1 MSETTPPPEG
11 DKPEGDKKKKGCGCA
26 AIVLVVL
33 VIAAIAGG
41 GDGDKAAS
49 PGDATS
55 QSVQVETQDQATET
69 PTATATA
76 ATSSP
81 KPVKAVA
88 AANASGTAKKGTA
101 AASGVAK
108 KGTAAAALA
117 ELPVKGRAPKTGYSR
132 DQFGQA
138 WADVDRNGCDTR
150 NDILRRD
157 LVNKSYEAGT
167 GDCKVLSGDLP
178 DPYTGRNIRFQ
189 RGPHSSAVQID
200 HVVALSN
207 AWQTGAQKLSSD
219 SREAFANDPLNLLAV
234 DGPTNEAKGDGDA
247 ATWLPSN
254 KRFRCSYVARQ
265 VAVKKKYHLWVTSA
279 EHDAI
284 AGILS
289 GCPGQ
294 TLPTSAAI
302 PAVKAHANAPHSK
315 KPAVTHK
322 ANRRTAPAKRHS
334 ATSEATKRHKKSGSK
349 EKGGSSG
356 RTVHGGAFCS
366 SEGSQGVSKSG
377 TTLTCKV
384 AKDGRLRWKK

>member
-1 MSETTPPPEG
+1 MPDENPSPTANG
-11 DKPEGDKKKKGCGCA
+11 ADKKKKGCGCA

-49 PGDATS
+49 PSDTTS

-69 PTATATA
+69 PTATA

-81 KPVKAVA
+81 EPVKAVA
-88 AANASGTAKKGTA
+88 AHASRA
-101 AASGVAK
+101 AK

-157 LVNKSYEAGT
+157 LVNKTYKPGT
-167 GDCKVLSGDLP
+167 GDCNVLSGDLP
-178 DPYTGRNIRFQ
+178 DPYTGRNIHFQ

-207 AWQTGAQKLSSD
+207 AWQTGAQKIGSD
-219 SREAFANDPLNLLAV
+219 KRLTFANDPLNLLAV

-247 ATWLPSN
+247 ATWLPAN

-315 KPAVTHK
+315 KPAATHK

-334 ATSEATKRHKKSGSK
+334 ATSKATKRAKHHAEPRSAK
-349 EKGGSSG
+349 EDRPSG

>member
-1 MSETTPPPEG
+1 MPDENPSPAASEA
-11 DKPEGDKKKKGCGCA
+11 DKKKNKGCGCTA
-26 AIVLVVL
+26 VIVLIVL
-33 VIAAIAGG
+33 VIAAIASRGG
-41 GDGDKAAS
+41 GDDKAS
-49 PGDATS
+49 DPGDTTS

-69 PTATATA
+69 PTATA

-81 KPVKAVA
+81 KTTKAVA
-88 AANASGTAKKGTA
+88 TANAS
-101 AASGVAK
+101 VATK

-157 LVNKSYEAGT
+157 LVNKSYKAGT

-178 DPYTGRNIRFQ
+178 DPYTGRNIHFQ

-207 AWQTGAQKLSSD
+207 GWQTGAQKIGSD
-219 SREAFANDPLNLLAV
+219 QRLAFANDPLNLLAV

-247 ATWLPSN
+247 ATWLPPN

-265 VAVKKKYHLWVTSA
+265 VAVKKNYHLWVTSA
-279 EHDAI
+279 ERDAI
-284 AGILS
+284 AGILDS
-289 GCPGQ
+289 CPGQ
-294 TLPTSAAI
+294 KLPTSAAI

-315 KPAVTHK
+315 KPAATHK
-322 ANRRTAPAKRHS
+322 ANRRTAPVKRHS
-334 ATSEATKRHKKSGSK
+334 ATSKATKRHKKSVSK

>member
-1 MSETTPPPEG
+1 MSETTPPPED

-26 AIVLVVL
+26 AIVLVIL

-49 PGDATS
+49 SGDATS
-55 QSVQVETQDQATET
+55 QSVQVETQSQATET
-69 PTATATA
+69 PTATAV
-76 ATSSP
+76 TSSP

-88 AANASGTAKKGTA
+88 AHASGA
-101 AASGVAK
+101 AK

-132 DQFGQA
+132 DQFGQT

-157 LVNKSYEAGT
+157 LVNKSYKAGT

-178 DPYTGRNIRFQ
+178 DPYTGRNIHFK
-189 RGPHSSAVQID
+189 RGPNSSAVQID

-247 ATWLPSN
+247 ATWLPPN

-284 AGILS
+284 ADILG

-294 TLPTSAAI
+294 TLPTSSVI
-302 PAVKAHANAPHSK
+302 PAVRSHGGG
-315 KPAVTHK
+315 KPAAK
-322 ANRRTAPAKRHS
+322 PAATHS
-334 ATSEATKRHKKSGSK
+334 ATSKATKRAKHHTEPKSAK
-349 EKGGSSG
+349 ED
-356 RTVHGGAFCS
+356 RPRRATVHGGAFCS
-366 SEGSQGVSKSG
+366 DEGRQGVSKSG
-377 TTLTCKV
+377 TILTCKV

>member
-1 MSETTPPPEG
+1 MPDENPSPAASEA
-11 DKPEGDKKKKGCGCA
+11 DKKKNKGCGCTA
-26 AIVLVVL
+26 VIVLIVL
-33 VIAAIAGG
+33 IITAIASRGG
-41 GDGDKAAS
+41 GDDKAS
-49 PGDATS
+49 DLGDTTS

-69 PTATATA
+69 PTATAV
-76 ATSSP
+76 TSSP
-81 KPVKAVA
+81 KPTKAVA
-88 AANASGTAKKGTA
+88 AHASGAAKKGTA
-101 AASGVAK
+101 
-108 KGTAAAALA
+108 TAALA

-157 LVNKSYEAGT
+157 LVNKSYKAGT

-178 DPYTGRNIRFQ
+178 DPYTGRNIHFK
-189 RGPHSSAVQID
+189 RGPNSSAVQID

-207 AWQTGAQKLSSD
+207 AWQTGAQKIGSD
-219 SREAFANDPLNLLAV
+219 QRLAFANDPLNLLAV

-247 ATWLPSN
+247 ATWLPPN

-289 GCPGQ
+289 SCPGQ
-294 TLPTSAAI
+294 KLPTSSVI
-302 PAVKAHANAPHSK
+302 PAVRSHVGG
-315 KPAVTHK
+315 KPAAKPAATH
-322 ANRRTAPAKRHS
+322 TAHHSHTATATRHS
-334 ATSEATKRHKKSGSK
+334 ATSKATKRAKHHAEPRSAK
-349 EKGGSSG
+349 EDRPSG

>member
-1 MSETTPPPEG
+1 MSNEG
-11 DKPEGDKKKKGCGCA
+11 PSPTANGTDKKKKGCGCA
-26 AIVLVVL
+26 AIVLVIL

-49 PGDATS
+49 PSDTTS

-69 PTATATA
+69 PTATA

-81 KPVKAVA
+81 KTTKAVA
-88 AANASGTAKKGTA
+88 AANASGAAKKGTA
-101 AASGVAK
+101 
-108 KGTAAAALA
+108 TAALA

-157 LVNKSYEAGT
+157 LVNKSYKAGT

-178 DPYTGRNIRFQ
+178 DPYTGRNIHFK
-189 RGPHSSAVQID
+189 RGPNSSAVQID

-207 AWQTGAQKLSSD
+207 AWQTGAQKIGSD
-219 SREAFANDPLNLLAV
+219 KRLTFANDPLNLLAV

-247 ATWLPSN
+247 ATWLPPN
-254 KRFRCSYVARQ
+254 KRFRCSYMARQ

-284 AGILS
+284 ANILDS
-289 GCPGQ
+289 CAGQ
-294 TLPTSAAI
+294 KLPTSAAI

-315 KPAVTHK
+315 KPAATHK

-334 ATSEATKRHKKSGSK
+334 ATSKATKRAKHHAEPRSAK
-349 EKGGSSG
+349 EDRPSG

>member
-26 AIVLVVL
+26 AIVLVIL

-49 PGDATS
+49 PSDTTS

-69 PTATATA
+69 PTATAV
-76 ATSSP
+76 TSSP
-81 KPVKAVA
+81 KTTKAVA
-88 AANASGTAKKGTA
+88 AHASVAAKKGTA
-101 AASGVAK
+101 HASGAAK
-108 KGTAAAALA
+108 KGTATAVLA

-157 LVNKSYEAGT
+157 LVNKSYKAGT

-178 DPYTGRNIRFQ
+178 DPYTGRNIRFK
-189 RGPHSSAVQID
+189 RGPNSSAVQID

-207 AWQTGAQKLSSD
+207 AWQTGAQKIGSD
-219 SREAFANDPLNLLAV
+219 QRLAFANDPLNLLAV

-247 ATWLPSN
+247 ATWLPPN

-265 VAVKKKYHLWVTSA
+265 VAVKKRYHLWVTSA

-284 AGILS
+284 AGILDS
-289 GCPGQ
+289 CPGQ
-294 TLPTSAAI
+294 KLPTSAAI

-315 KPAVTHK
+315 EPAVTHK

-334 ATSEATKRHKKSGSK
+334 ATSKATKRHKKSDSK
-349 EKGGSSG
+349 EKGGSSE
-356 RTVHGGAFCS
+356 RTVHGGSFCS

>member
-1 MSETTPPPEG
+1 MPDENPSPAASEA
-11 DKPEGDKKKKGCGCA
+11 DKKKNKGCGCTA
-26 AIVLVVL
+26 VIVLIVL
-33 VIAAIAGG
+33 VIAAIASRGG
-41 GDGDKAAS
+41 GDDKAS
-49 PGDATS
+49 DPGDTTS

-69 PTATATA
+69 PTATAV
-76 ATSSP
+76 TSSP
-81 KPVKAVA
+81 KTTKAVA
-88 AANASGTAKKGTA
+88 AANASGA
-101 AASGVAK
+101 AK

-157 LVNKSYEAGT
+157 LVNKSYKAGT

-178 DPYTGRNIRFQ
+178 DPYTGRNIHFQ
-189 RGPHSSAVQID
+189 RGPNSSAVQID

-207 AWQTGAQKLSSD
+207 GWQTGAQKIGSD
-219 SREAFANDPLNLLAV
+219 QRLTFANDPLNLLAV

-247 ATWLPSN
+247 ATWLPPN

-265 VAVKKKYHLWVTSA
+265 VAVKKRYHLWVTSA

-284 AGILS
+284 AGILDS
-289 GCPGQ
+289 CPGQ
-294 TLPTSAAI
+294 KLPTSAAI

-315 KPAVTHK
+315 EPAATHK
-322 ANRRTAPAKRHS
+322 ANRRTAPVKRHS
-334 ATSEATKRHKKSGSK
+334 ATSKATKRHKKSDSK

>member
-1 MSETTPPPEG
+1 MPDENPSPAASEA
-11 DKPEGDKKKKGCGCA
+11 DKKKNKGCGCTA
-26 AIVLVVL
+26 VIVLIVL
-33 VIAAIAGG
+33 VIAAIASRGG
-41 GDGDKAAS
+41 GDDKAS
-49 PGDATS
+49 DPGDTTS

-69 PTATATA
+69 PTATA

-81 KPVKAVA
+81 KTTKAVA
-88 AANASGTAKKGTA
+88 TANAS
-101 AASGVAK
+101 VAPK

-157 LVNKSYEAGT
+157 LVNKSYKAGT
-167 GDCKVLSGDLP
+167 GDCKVTSGDLP
-178 DPYTGRNIRFQ
+178 DPYTGRSIHFE
-189 RGPHSSAVQID
+189 RGPHSNAVQID

-207 AWQTGAQKLSSD
+207 AWQTGAQKIGSD
-219 SREAFANDPLNLLAV
+219 QRLAFANDPLNLLAV

-265 VAVKKKYHLWVTSA
+265 VAVKKRYHLWVTSA

-294 TLPTSAAI
+294 KLPTGAPI
-302 PAVKAHANAPHSK
+302 PAVSSHGGD
-315 KPAVTHK
+315 KPAAKPAAT
-322 ANRRTAPAKRHS
+322 RTAHHS
-334 ATSEATKRHKKSGSK
+334 HATSERTSHNTDSSST
-349 EKGGSSG
+349 GGDEQG
-356 RTVHGGAFCS
+356 GTTVRGGAFCS
-366 SEGSQGVSKSG
+366 GEGSQGVSKSG
-377 TTLTCKV
+377 ATLTCKT

>member
-1 MSETTPPPEG
+1 MPDENPSPTANGT
-11 DKPEGDKKKKGCGCA
+11 DKKKKGCGCA

-49 PGDATS
+49 PSDTTS

-69 PTATATA
+69 PTATA

-88 AANASGTAKKGTA
+88 AHASGA
-101 AASGVAK
+101 AK

-157 LVNKSYEAGT
+157 MVNKSYKPGT
-167 GDCKVLSGDLP
+167 GGCKVTSGDLP
-178 DPYTGRNIRFQ
+178 DPYTGRNIHFK
-189 RGPHSSAVQID
+189 RGPHSNAVQID

-207 AWQTGAQKLSSD
+207 AWQTGAQKIGSD
-219 SREAFANDPLNLLAV
+219 QRLAFANDPLNLLAV

-247 ATWLPSN
+247 ATWLPPN

-265 VAVKKKYHLWVTSA
+265 VAVKKRYHLWVTSA

-315 KPAVTHK
+315 KPAATHK

-334 ATSEATKRHKKSGSK
+334 ATSKSTKRHKKSGSK

>member
-1 MSETTPPPEG
+1 MPDENPSPTANG
-11 DKPEGDKKKKGCGCA
+11 ADKKKKGCGCA

-49 PGDATS
+49 PSDTTS

-69 PTATATA
+69 PTATA

-81 KPVKAVA
+81 KTTKAVA
-88 AANASGTAKKGTA
+88 TANAS
-101 AASGVAK
+101 VATK

-157 LVNKSYEAGT
+157 LVNKTYKPGT

-178 DPYTGRNIRFQ
+178 DPYTGRNIHFQ

-207 AWQTGAQKLSSD
+207 AWQTGAQKIGSD
-219 SREAFANDPLNLLAV
+219 KRLTFANDPLNLLAV

-247 ATWLPSN
+247 ATWLPAN

-265 VAVKKKYHLWVTSA
+265 VAVKKKYHLWVTGA

-284 AGILS
+284 AGILG